1 MKHESAGGGRIRA
14 ACCSDRG
21 LVRRSNEDNY
31 WFDGNYM
38 DAGSNSSEGILC
50 ADYEWPQAD
59 AGSGLFFAVFDGV
72 GGSQFGEQASMAAAM
87 EAGHFLRAFDG
98 TYKGP
103 PGDLVVAP
111 GDVPTGDLI
120 NDAGDV
126 PPAASRSDDEALP
139 EALYRNMNRAVL
151 QKRDELGVSD
161 SCTTA
166 VSLLFHDGSVCC
178 SNAGDSRCYMAA
190 DGELIRLSTTHT
202 NEQAFAL
209 LGITGIKPMLTQFLG
224 MEPAA
229 SGPGTG
235 HSASGAGAKPG
246 ALCFRPSHHE
256 LPAERGTTFLL
267 CTDGLTDMVSEDRI
281 LTILTSGSSPEESVR
296 KLRDEALQRGG
307 RDNITII
314 VASLT

>member
-1 MKHESAGGGRIRA
+1 MASKISFRRDKMIRAACLGTMKHESAGGGRIRA

-38 DAGSNSSEGILC
+38 DAGSDSSEGILC

-72 GGSQFGEQASMAAAM
+72 GGSQFGEQASMAAAIS
-87 EAGHFLRAFDG
+87 AGHFLHTCSG
-98 TYKGP
+98 SYE
-103 PGDLVVAP
+103 
-111 GDVPTGDLI
+111 
-120 NDAGDV
+120 N
-126 PPAASRSDDEALP
+126 SLP

-281 LTILTSGSSPEESVR
+281 LTLLTSGSSPEESVR
-296 KLRDEALQRGG
+296 NLRDEALQRGG

>member
-1 MKHESAGGGRIRA
+1 MPLKYYYIINCFR
-14 ACCSDRG
+14 
-21 LVRRSNEDNY
+21 
-31 WFDGNYM
+31 
-38 DAGSNSSEGILC
+38 
-50 ADYEWPQAD
+50 YEKPQA
-59 AGSGLFFAVFDGV
+59 GRSREFF
-72 GGSQFGEQASMAAAM
+72 QFGTEMFGAKGAAADFTVISL
-87 EAGHFLRAFDG
+87 AHTLLR
-98 TYKGP
+98 
-103 PGDLVVAP
+103 
-111 GDVPTGDLI
+111 
-120 NDAGDV
+120 
-126 PPAASRSDDEALP
+126 E
-139 EALYRNMNRAVL
+139 
-151 QKRDELGVSD
+151 
-161 SCTTA
+161 
-166 VSLLFHDGSVCC
+166 
-178 SNAGDSRCYMAA
+178 
-190 DGELIRLSTTHT
+190 
-202 NEQAFAL
+202 